1 MGGNATGS
9 DATVVTTSGNA
20 SAREATSAFAAID
33 IGSNS
38 TNLLIVDAAGNE
50 VVREVQVTALGEGV
64 GKTGT
69 LSQVAMDRTIAVITR
84 YATLVRQHEARLAIT
99 GTAACRMANNTADFF
114 ARVQQTTG
122 VSPRLLSTSDEANLA
137 WHGAVASLPPIDGVT
152 MVVDI
157 GGASTELT
165 IGDTRDGGAV
175 VRDSVSLPHGVVTLT
190 EAELHGDPPRP
201 EELANAISIVSDA
214 VDNAVIE
221 RPALGDT
228 ARVVGV
234 AGSIVTIAAVELG
247 LQHFD
252 ATRLHEMVLS
262 RAAAEDVFRTLATE
276 ALEDRVHNPGLP
288 LERAEVIVG
297 GCCLLVAI
305 MRRLHLDNIIVST
318 HNLLDG
324 VVAELRRT
332 VGAGA

>member
-1 MGGNATGS
+1 MSTA
-9 DATVVTTSGNA
+9 
-20 SAREATSAFAAID
+20 AFAAID

-38 TNLLIVDAAGNE
+38 TNLLIVGADGQE
-50 VVREVQVTALGEGV
+50 LVREVNVTALGEGV

-69 LSQVAMDRTIAVITR
+69 LSSAAIERTLAVISR
-84 YATLVRQHEARLAIT
+84 YVNVVRQHDARLAIT
-99 GTAACRMANNTADFF
+99 GTAACRMAANTTEFF
-114 ARVQQTTG
+114 ARVEQVAG
-122 VSPRLLSTSDEANLA
+122 VMPRLLSAADEARLA
-137 WHGAVASLPPIDGVT
+137 WHGAVASLPPTTGVT

-165 IGDTRDGGAV
+165 IGDSRDGTAV
-175 VRDSVSLPHGVVTLT
+175 VRDSVSLPYGVVTLT
-190 EAELHGDPPRP
+190 EAELHGDPPRA

-247 LQHFD
+247 LLHFD
-252 ATRLHEMVLS
+252 ATRLHEMVLT

-276 ALEDRVHNPGLP
+276 ALEDRIHNPGLP
-288 LERAEVIVG
+288 LERARVIVG

-305 MRRLHLDNIIVST
+305 MRRLHLDHIIVST

-324 VVAELRRT
+324 VIAELRT
-332 VGAGA
+332 TTNTGGSA

>member
-1 MGGNATGS
+1 MSMTGNETA
-9 DATVVTTSGNA
+9 
-20 SAREATSAFAAID
+20 AFAAID

-50 VVREVQVTALGEGV
+50 VVREVHVTALGEGV
-64 GKTGT
+64 GKTRS
-69 LSQVAMDRTIAVITR
+69 LSEVAMDRTMAVITR
-84 YATLVRQHEARLAIT
+84 YSTLVRQHDARLAIT
-99 GTAACRMANNTADFF
+99 GTAACRMATNTGDFF
-114 ARVQQTTG
+114 ARVQHATG
-122 VSPRLLSTSDEANLA
+122 VQPRLLSAVEEANLA

-165 IGDTRDGGAV
+165 IGDTREGAVV
-175 VRDSVSLPHGVVTLT
+175 VRDSVSLPFGVVTLT
-190 EAELHGDPPRP
+190 EAELHFDPPRP

-214 VDNAVIE
+214 VDNAMIE

-247 LQHFD
+247 LQQFD
-252 ATRLHEMVLS
+252 AARLHEMVLS

-276 ALEDRVHNPGLP
+276 ALDDRIHNPGLP
-288 LERAEVIVG
+288 LERAGVIVG
-297 GCCLLVAI
+297 GCCILVAI
-305 MRRLHLDNIIVST
+305 MRRLHLDNVIVST

-332 VGAGA
+332 VGTGA